1 MNSSSPNLDDATK
14 AMPHAGSTSN
24 TNSSIKEKEPFKAR
38 PELYAP
44 ARLAPKV
51 YELFRTRSLV
61 IDVLA
66 RECVLVVLLA
76 AKIVSNRRPR
86 SCSEDETNDSISG
99 LPRVGI
105 IGGSHVGSAV
115 TMALLRHQYPMDK
128 LVISTRQPE
137 RIPKCDALQTAQ
149 AQTLFHAIPKYY
161 DNARASK
168 ESDVLV
174 LCMPPSQLKSVA
186 IQIKHALCVPDQ
198 PTLVVSV
205 LCGASVDALQKACG
219 SKLVTRTKVH
229 VVALTASGGIT
240 ASVDADKELFEDVGN
255 GAGGYLEE
263 WVNEEQDVD
272 QDNKDG
278 RSRRRSSHCHQP
290 RDPST
295 KQSISSVMTLAI
307 RELGRTD
314 EDVMVLV
321 QLLAE
326 LGRRVGRD
334 DAVHIARTAVF
345 GYETEASATQDA
357 CNEQLEVR
365 PRSQEEDG
373 DAKNNDEWLTGWDQ
387 LLVAMQTQI

>member
-1 MNSSSPNLDDATK
+1 MNSSSPGLDDATK
-14 AMPHAGSTSN
+14 AMPHSGSTSN
-24 TNSSIKEKEPFKAR
+24 TNSSTKEKEPFKAC

-66 RECVLVVLLA
+66 RECVLLVLLA
-76 AKIVSNRRPR
+76 AKIMSSRRPR
-86 SCSEDETNDSISG
+86 SCSEDEASGSTSG

-105 IGGSHVGSAV
+105 IGGGHVGSAV
-115 TMALLRHQYPMDK
+115 AMALLRHQYPMDK

-149 AQTLFHAIPKYY
+149 ARTLFHAIPKYY

-168 ESDVLV
+168 ESDMLV

-229 VVALTASGGIT
+229 VAALTASGGIT
-240 ASVDADKELFEDVGN
+240 ASVDADKELFEDVG
-255 GAGGYLEE
+255 
-263 WVNEEQDVD
+263 
-272 QDNKDG
+272 
-278 RSRRRSSHCHQP
+278 
-290 RDPST
+290 
-295 KQSISSVMTLAI
+295 
-307 RELGRTD
+307 RTD
-314 EDVMVLV
+314 EDVVVLV
-321 QLLAE
+321 QLLTE

-373 DAKNNDEWLTGWDQ
+373 DAKNNGEWLTGWDQ
-387 LLVAMQTQI
+387 LLVAMQTHMAALGRRFEDGG